1 MNVEALAKWLTR
13 HFKALT
19 SALKNLENLEP
30 ENSIE
35 QRGEGRVTS
44 DGAQRWTVYSYC
56 AFAHGAIK
64 ARIEWRS
71 E

>member
-1 MNVEALAKWLTR
+1 
-13 HFKALT
+13 LT
-19 SALKNLENLEP
+19 SALENLENLEP

-35 QRGEGRVTS
+35 QRGVSS
-44 DGAQRWTVYSYC
+44 DGAQRWTVYGHC

-64 ARIEWRS
+64 ARIEWRL